1 MSDTWNKIGI
11 EDDKVHIQVYQDIAP
26 ALKQIKEARDKAPRV
41 VNGRFT
47 SKLPDS
53 ICYATIPDFLVEEWQ
68 YKYGINLMAP
78 KKDDWPLI
86 HALLNSTEY
95 SDFKTIEGY
104 TA

>member
-1 MSDTWNKIGI
+1 MSDTWNKIAV

-26 ALKQIKEARDKAPRV
+26 ALKQIKEARDIAPSV

-53 ICYATIPDFLVEEWQ
+53 ICYATIPDVVVEEWQ

-78 KKDDWPLI
+78 KKDDWPRI
-86 HALLNSTEY
+86 HALLNSTQY
-95 SDFKTIEGY
+95 SWLKTIEGY
-104 TA
+104 SA

>member
-1 MSDTWNKIGI
+1 MPKNTGLPCGVANFN
-11 EDDKVHIQVYQDIAP
+11 HLTL
-26 ALKQIKEARDKAPRV
+26 ALKQIKAARDTAPSV

-53 ICYATIPDFLVEEWQ
+53 ICYASIPDVVVEAWQ

-78 KKDDWPLI
+78 KKEDWPRI

-95 SDFKTIEGY
+95 SGLKTIEGY